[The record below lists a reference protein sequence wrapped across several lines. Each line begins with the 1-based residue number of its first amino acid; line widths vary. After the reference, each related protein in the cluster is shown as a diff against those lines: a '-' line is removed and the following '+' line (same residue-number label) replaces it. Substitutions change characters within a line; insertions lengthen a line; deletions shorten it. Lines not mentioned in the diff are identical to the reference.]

1 MYEFGEILKKLREER
16 GYSQAQ
22 LARKINKSNSV
33 ISNYETGAKLPSTET
48 LISIAAL
55 FDVPIDYLCGLD
67 KKRAI
72 VVEGLSDGQ
81 ISIMN
86 TILLEFK
93 DQRPRKDNGLT
104 QRQMDILSSLI
115 AEFNRKFS
123 SK

>member
-16 GYSQAQ
+16 GLSQAQ

-48 LISIAAL
+48 LISLAAL
-55 FDVPIDYLCGLD
+55 FDVPLDYLCGLD

-72 VVEGLSDGQ
+72 VVEGLSESQ

-86 TILLEFK
+86 TILLELR
-93 DQRPRKDNGLT
+93 DHRPRRDGSLT
-104 QRQMDILSSLI
+104 KRQVDILSSLLV
-115 AEFNRKFS
+115 EFCKEP
-123 SK
+123 